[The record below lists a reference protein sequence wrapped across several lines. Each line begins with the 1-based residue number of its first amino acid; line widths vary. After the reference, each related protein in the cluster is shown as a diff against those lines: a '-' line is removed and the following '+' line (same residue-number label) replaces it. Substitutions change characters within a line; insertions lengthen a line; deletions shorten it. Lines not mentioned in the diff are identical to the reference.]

1 MHWSRRSSCYSI
13 ATIAVGVYTWF
24 TVTKPVTEWWRWDG
38 LGGILLKTVLRYCRH
53 SYCFCFE
60 KSGDHM
66 LSSHYCCQLL
76 YKLQTESLW
85 AALKFFKQTT
95 SVCRQNG
102 RSFHLWP
109 KKLSC
114 WNLHIYGWSGH
125 SRKYFSAE
133 LPNLVLSASVSH
145 LLLFS
150 DWIAIRQRP
159 FRKVCHCPNSLW
171 SHKRELIKLVWF
183 TLILN
188 IVNPNFITVP
198 LLKAS
203 FAYGTNHEINAESFC
218 CMTMVTPLL

>member
-13 ATIAVGVYTWF
+13 ATIAVGVSTWF

-114 WNLHIYGWSGH
+114 WTCTFMAGQAIAGNIFQLNCPTWCYLRLSHICCCSQTEYCNSTKTILKG
-125 SRKYFSAE
+125 
-133 LPNLVLSASVSH
+133 LPLP
-145 LLLFS
+145 
-150 DWIAIRQRP
+150 W
-159 FRKVCHCPNSLW
+159 
-171 SHKRELIKLVWF
+171 
-183 TLILN
+183 
-188 IVNPNFITVP
+188 
-198 LLKAS
+198 
-203 FAYGTNHEINAESFC
+203 
-218 CMTMVTPLL
+218 